1 MPTRLGLLGG
11 TFDPVHEGHVA
22 AGRAARAALA
32 LDQVQL
38 VPAHVP
44 PHRAVGPRAST
55 PHRFAMAAIAALEE
69 PGWTVSDA
77 EIGRD
82 GPSFTYDTL
91 RGVQA
96 AGLAPSQIFFI
107 LGADAFA
114 EIATWSRYPAVL
126 DQAHFVVVTRPGAS
140 LAGAGRSP
148 SRSGRPG
155 PPGQRPGRSARH
167 RHRAGGSG
175 HAAGLVDGDPR
186 TRGAGF
192 SLAGLV
198 PPRVEQYIRRHGLYA
213 RTAAGPGRRA
223 TTFSGRCLAW
233 RRRGVDE
240 CEAAAGPRGD
250 SGGGRRRARQEG
262 RRRARARPA

>member
-11 TFDPVHEGHVA
+11 TFDPIHEGHVA
-22 AGRAARAALA
+22 AGRAARVALA
-32 LDQVQL
+32 LDQVRL
-38 VPAHVP
+38 VPTHVP

-69 PGWTVSDA
+69 PGWTVSDV

-140 LAGAGRSP
+140 LAGLADGRSDLAGRVRPAGALDAAPGTAIVLVEAATPPVS
-148 SRSGRPG
+148 STAIRGR
-155 PPGQRPGRSARH
+155 
-167 RHRAGGSG
+167 
-175 HAAGLVDGDPR
+175 AAQGY
-186 TRGAGF
+186 

-213 RTAAGPGRRA
+213 RTAAGPG
-223 TTFSGRCLAW
+223 
-233 RRRGVDE
+233 
-240 CEAAAGPRGD
+240 
-250 SGGGRRRARQEG
+250 GGSDDLQR
-262 RRRARARPA
+262 

>member
-91 RGVQA
+91 RSVQA

-140 LAGAGRSP
+140 LAGLADRLPDLAGRVRPASALDSAP
-148 SRSGRPG
+148 GTGIVLVEAATPPVSSTAIRGR
-155 PPGQRPGRSARH
+155 
-167 RHRAGGSG
+167 
-175 HAAGLVDGDPR
+175 AAQGY
-186 TRGAGF
+186 

-213 RTAAGPGRRA
+213 RTAAAGPGSSSDDLQR
-223 TTFSGRCLAW
+223 
-233 RRRGVDE
+233 
-240 CEAAAGPRGD
+240 
-250 SGGGRRRARQEG
+250 
-262 RRRARARPA
+262 